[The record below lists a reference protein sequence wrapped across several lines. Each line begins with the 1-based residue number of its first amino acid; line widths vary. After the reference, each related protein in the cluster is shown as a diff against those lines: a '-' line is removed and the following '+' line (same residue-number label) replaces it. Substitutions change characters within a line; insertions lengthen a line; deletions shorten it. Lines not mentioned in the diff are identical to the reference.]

1 MDNDDDSTR
10 IFVGVDG
17 SDPSIDALRRA
28 AAIAG
33 AFNAPITAI
42 TTWEYPPIDSM
53 YPVVDWSPE
62 TDAKLTLSDAIE
74 KAFDGTPPA
83 KLVSKTIQGS
93 PAPVLIEESKHA
105 FMLVLGSRGHGGL
118 AGILLGSVSIACA
131 ERAHCPV
138 LIMHRPKDH
147 GGAETGTREAV
158 QASTADKEAR

>member
-10 IFVGVDG
+10 ILVGVDG

-28 AAIAG
+28 ATIAG
-33 AFNAPITAI
+33 ALNAPITAI
-42 TTWEYPPIDSM
+42 TTWEYPPIDGM

-62 TDAKLTLSDAIE
+62 TDARLTLSGAIE

-83 KLVSKTIQGS
+83 GLVSKTIQGS

-118 AGILLGSVSIACA
+118 VGILLGSVSIACA

-138 LIMHRPKDH
+138 LIMHRQEEAATGSAASQKATP
-147 GGAETGTREAV
+147 ET
-158 QASTADKEAR
+158 ASGSDSR